1 MRICAVIRLRQVT
14 RWDFNMKLKQ
24 VNTAFLVTTGISV
37 LVFIYLVFLG
47 YDEIK
52 TLKDVV
58 KIIAAILFPI
68 PMLFF
73 VRFILIEHFL
83 PRNTEKY
90 KKENQKPATI
100 LLVTSVISGLV
111 IMYLLELVTQQ
122 KLEDNLIFA
131 HLVNSTT
138 ISSYALNYILY
149 NNLRANGILSGVLLS
164 LAIHVFFIS
173 V

>member
-1 MRICAVIRLRQVT
+1 
-14 RWDFNMKLKQ
+14 MKIKQ

-37 LVFIYLVFLG
+37 LIFIYLVFLG

-58 KIIAAILFPI
+58 KIVAAILFPI

-83 PRNTEKY
+83 PQNTDEY
-90 KKENQKPATI
+90 KLKNQKPATI
-100 LLVTSVISGLV
+100 LLIVSIVGGLA
-111 IMYLLELVTQQ
+111 IMQLLELVTHQ
-122 KLEDNLIFA
+122 KLENNLIFA
-131 HLVNSTT
+131 HLINSTA
-138 ISSYALNYILY
+138 ISSYVLNYILY
-149 NNLRANGILSGVLLS
+149 NSLKANGILSCVLLS
-164 LAIHVFFIS
+164 LAIHVFFLS